1 MQGAGRV
8 NMIDELGSSNITT
21 ESVNYQVT
29 KFILKVYFTVVSK
42 WKGLMRLEQDNTTKL
57 KRKQRKLNSA
67 HQLSKF
73 FKLIIE
79 CILWIKIYRN
89 VTHVY
94 LVGCVNRKLEL
105 SSLCCM
111 NVIVA
116 SVNKQTSQVQLT
128 KNSLNSKNNSYW
140 QWQTETTEFCCRKN
154 KYGVVRHWF
163 W

>member
-8 NMIDELGSSNITT
+8 NIIDELGSSNITT
-21 ESVNYQVT
+21 ESVNYEVT

-79 CILWIKIYRN
+79 CIL
-89 VTHVY
+89 
-94 LVGCVNRKLEL
+94 
-105 SSLCCM
+105 
-111 NVIVA
+111 
-116 SVNKQTSQVQLT
+116 
-128 KNSLNSKNNSYW
+128 
-140 QWQTETTEFCCRKN
+140 
-154 KYGVVRHWF
+154 
-163 W
+163 